1 MNYEEKLNQLNQNLE
16 KAKLVREQANWRLTQ
31 IEKEEEQLIAE
42 LKELN
47 LTPEDLDDEIQRLTK
62 EINQLFDQANE
73 LLPKEYRSND

>member
-31 IEKEEEQLIAE
+31 IEKEEEQLIEE

-47 LTPEDLDDEIQRLTK
+47 LTPEELDGEIERLTK
-62 EINQLFDQANE
+62 EINHLFEQANT
-73 LLPKEYRSND
+73 LLPKEYHSND